1 MSAVPLYVTLVY
13 YNKGRKVIK
22 YRFYGQKESFME
34 SLITIFI
41 VVSVMVLSVYVAN
54 LTKDVSKSKNHK
66 MNDIFTFSLPFAAT
80 MAIGIAVIPDIF
92 CLPIVITA
100 ALLAGTLS
108 LLISW
113 SKEQKLHEAE
123 SKKADIRYVVFVV
136 FKRASLSA

>member
-1 MSAVPLYVTLVY
+1 
-13 YNKGRKVIK
+13 
-22 YRFYGQKESFME
+22 ME

-54 LTKDVSKSKNHK
+54 WTKDVSKSKNHK

-80 MAIGIAVIPDIF
+80 MAIGIAVITDIL

-108 LLISW
+108 LLIS
-113 SKEQKLHEAE
+113 
-123 SKKADIRYVVFVV
+123 
-136 FKRASLSA
+136 

>member
-1 MSAVPLYVTLVY
+1 
-13 YNKGRKVIK
+13 
-22 YRFYGQKESFME
+22 ME

-80 MAIGIAVIPDIF
+80 MAIGIAVITDIL

-113 SKEQKLHEAE
+113 TKEQKLHEAE
-123 SKKADIRYVVFVV
+123 SKKLILDML
-136 FKRASLSA
+136 SLLYSKELLFLPKMVHEL